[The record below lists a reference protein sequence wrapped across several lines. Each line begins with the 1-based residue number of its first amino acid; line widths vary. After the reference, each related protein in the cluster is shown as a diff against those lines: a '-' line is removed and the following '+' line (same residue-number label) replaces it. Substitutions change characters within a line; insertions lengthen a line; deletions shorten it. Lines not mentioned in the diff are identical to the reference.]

1 MEMKE
6 SNELTERVR
15 RRILIDGV
23 VQGVGFRPFIYWL
36 AHEHGVTGFVLN
48 HSSGVRIEVEGPAP
62 AIEHFQSDIR
72 LRRPPLSVIDSFDT
86 EDIAVTH
93 DAAFVI
99 LESESTIS
107 ASSPVSPDIAICDDC
122 LRELQTP
129 RDRRFGYPFI
139 NCTNCGP
146 RFTIVRDLP
155 YDRPAT
161 TMATFQMCPP
171 CEAEYR
177 DPLNRRFHAQP
188 NACPQCGP
196 HVSLIESTKTGFET
210 DAQSTGTTSI
220 AAVKALLSSGAIVG
234 IKGIGGFHL
243 ACDATNDA
251 ALRLLRERKSRIEQP
266 FALMARDLDVIT
278 RFAQVSGE
286 EARLLSSRA
295 RPIVLLHSRKPNSIS
310 SLVAPH
316 NEYLGVMLPYA
327 PLHYLLLEET
337 PLVMTSANVSGEP
350 IVRENDEARTRLF
363 GIADALLVN
372 DREIEVVCDDSVVR
386 TLEDKQI
393 PLRRSRGYAPF
404 PVVLKQPVD
413 DLLAV
418 GAELKAT
425 FCITKGRFA
434 YLSQHIGDMGTLETQ
449 RAFETALNHMLRLFR
464 VDPRHVVCDQHPGY
478 LSTRWAVDFAKE
490 RGIEL
495 LQVQHHHAH
504 AAALAAEN
512 GLEAQESVIG
522 VAFDGTGYGSDG
534 AIWGGEFLVASQAS
548 FSRFAHLRYAPL
560 PGGDTSIKH
569 PARTALAHL
578 WQAGLEWDNDL
589 PPVREFSASDL
600 HVLRRQFDRNL
611 NCVPSS
617 SMGRLFDAVSAL
629 IGVRQ
634 RVNYEGQAAMELEA
648 LCQASGPQDTYPF
661 PITSGGMVT
670 LDPAPLLK
678 AILRDLRS
686 GAALSLIA
694 TRFHSSVAAA
704 IVDVCKLARETTGL
718 NTAALTGGV
727 FQNIF
732 LLRQAVE
739 RLRCSGFQV
748 LWHRVVP
755 ANDGG
760 LALGQ
765 AAIGH
770 ALLRQRNDS

>member
-1 MEMKE
+1 M
-6 SNELTERVR
+6 SLPVSAASERTR
-15 RRILIDGV
+15 RRMLIDGV
-23 VQGVGFRPFIYWL
+23 VQGVGFRPFIYSL
-36 AHEHGVTGFVLN
+36 AREHGLTGFVLN
-48 HSSGVRIEVEGPAP
+48 HSSGVRVEVEGPRA
-62 AIEHFQSDIR
+62 AIENFQSDIR
-72 LRRPPLSVIDSFDT
+72 LRRPPLSAIESFDT
-86 EDIAVTH
+86 EDIDVTR
-93 DAAFVI
+93 DTSFVI
-99 LESESTIS
+99 LESESQLS
-107 ASSPVSPDIAICDDC
+107 ASTPVSPDIAICDDC
-122 LRELQTP
+122 LRELQNP
-129 RDRRFGYPFI
+129 ADRRFGYPFI

-146 RFTIVRDLP
+146 RFTIIRDLP

-161 TMATFQMCPP
+161 TMASFRMCPL

-188 NACPQCGP
+188 NACPTCGP
-196 HVSLIESTKTGFET
+196 HVSLMMSTGLGFEEE
-210 DAQSTGTTSI
+210 ARSTGVAAI
-220 AAVKALLSSGAIVG
+220 AAMKALLASGAVVG

-266 FALMARDLDVIT
+266 FALMARNLDIVS
-278 RFAQVSGE
+278 RFAEVSAE

-295 RPIVLLHSRKPNSIS
+295 RPIVLLRGRKPNFIS
-310 SLVAPH
+310 GLVARR
-316 NEYLGVMLPYA
+316 NDYLGVMLPYA
-327 PLHYLLLEET
+327 PLHYLLLDET

-350 IVRENDEARTRLF
+350 IVRENDEARARLH
-363 GIADALLVN
+363 GIADALLIHN
-372 DREIEVVCDDSVVR
+372 RAIEVVCDDSVVR
-386 TLEDKQI
+386 TLEHKEI

-404 PVVLKQPVD
+404 PVVLRQPVD

-449 RAFETALNHMLRLFR
+449 RAFEAALHHMLRLFR
-464 VDPRHVVCDQHPGY
+464 VDPRCVVCDQHPGY
-478 LSTRWAVDFAKE
+478 LSTRWAMEFAKE

-504 AAALAAEN
+504 AATLSAEN
-512 GLEAQESVIG
+512 GLDPREEVIG

-534 AIWGGEFLVASQAS
+534 AIWGGEFLIASQAS
-548 FSRFAHLRYAPL
+548 FRRFAHLRYVPL
-560 PGGDTSIKH
+560 PGGDASIKH

-578 WQAGLEWDNDL
+578 WQAGLDWDDDL
-589 PPVREFSASDL
+589 SPVKEFSANDL
-600 HVLRRQFDRNL
+600 RVLRRQFDRNL

-648 LCQASGPQDTYPF
+648 LCESTGRGEAYPF
-661 PITSGGMVT
+661 PVT
-670 LDPAPLLK
+670 RGEMTMLDPGPLLE

-686 GAALSLIA
+686 GTALALIA
-694 TRFHSSVAAA
+694 TRFHSSVATA
-704 IVDVCKLARETTGL
+704 IVEVCRLARETTGL
-718 NTAALTGGV
+718 ERVALTGGV
-727 FQNIF
+727 FQNLF
-732 LLRQAVE
+732 LLTLTVE
-739 RLRCSGFQV
+739 RLRSAGFQV

-770 ALLRQRNDS
+770 ALRHGQNEG